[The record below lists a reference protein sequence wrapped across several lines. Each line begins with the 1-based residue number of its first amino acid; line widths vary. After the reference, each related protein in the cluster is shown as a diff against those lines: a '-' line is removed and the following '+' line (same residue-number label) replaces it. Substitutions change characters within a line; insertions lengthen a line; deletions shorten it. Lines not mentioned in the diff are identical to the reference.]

1 MNQVL
6 GSVESVIRKSRN
18 VHINSSAITEFL
30 KSVSNNDFND
40 SEFQDETILKDASEE
55 QQIAFSVLY
64 NSINFCYWG
73 EPKWTVTIKE
83 SKFDGSAGMLRALKT
98 GIESGF
104 PLLDPKYLANIPEND
119 LQNVLS
125 GNVEIPLFRERLQI
139 LRDLGKGVQ
148 DNFSGT
154 FTTITDNGDNDAL
167 KIVEVLVEKLP
178 TIFRDEVNFLGKTVK
193 FYKRAQLV
201 PAHLD
206 DLSKFGLINREI
218 SQINQLTA
226 FADYKVPQ
234 LLRKFGILEYSDSLA
249 NKVDS
254 KIELPSGSEEEIEIR
269 INTIWAVELITR
281 IAKNKFPQATPAKID
296 GIFWFRGQVKSPDDK
311 PYHRTRTIWY

>member
-6 GSVESVIRKSRN
+6 SSVEAVIRESRN
-18 VHINSSAITEFL
+18 VHVNSSAITEFL
-30 KSVSNNDFND
+30 KTVSDNDFND

-64 NSINFCYWG
+64 DSINFCYWG

-83 SKFDGSAGMLRALKT
+83 SKFDGAAGMLRALKM

-104 PLLDPKYLANIPEND
+104 PLLDPKYLANISENN
-119 LQNVLS
+119 LQEVLS

-139 LRDLGKGVQ
+139 LRNLGKGVQ
-148 DNFSGT
+148 ENFSGA
-154 FTTITDNGDNDAL
+154 FTTIIDKGKNDAL

-178 TIFRDEVNFLGKTVK
+178 TIFKDEVNFLGKTVK

-201 PAHLD
+201 SAHLD
-206 DLSKFGLINREI
+206 DLSKFGLIDRKI
-218 SQINQLTA
+218 SRINELTA

-249 NKVDS
+249 A
-254 KIELPSGSEEEIEIR
+254 KIDGKTEILSGSEEEIEVR

-281 IAKNKFPQATPAKID
+281 IAKKKFPQATPAKID
-296 GIFWFRGQVKSPDDK
+296 GIFWFRGQIKSTDDK

>member
-6 GSVESVIRKSRN
+6 SSVKVAIGKSRN

-30 KSVSNNDFND
+30 KSVSDSDFND
-40 SEFQDETILKDASEE
+40 SEFQDETILRDASEE

-119 LQNVLS
+119 LQKVLS

-148 DNFSGT
+148 ENFSGS
-154 FTTITDNGDNDAL
+154 FTAITDKGNNDAL
-167 KIVEVLVEKLP
+167 EIVKVLVEILP
-178 TIFRDEVNFLGKTVK
+178 TIFKDETTFFGETVK

-206 DLSKFGLINREI
+206 DLSKFGLIGRKI
-218 SQINQLTA
+218 SRIDELTA

-234 LLRKFGILEYSDSLA
+234 LLRKFGILEYSDGLA

-254 KIELPSGSEEEIEIR
+254 KIEIPSGSEEEIEIR

-281 IAKNKFPQATPAKID
+281 IAKKKFSQATPAKID
-296 GIFWFRGQVKSPDDK
+296 GVFWFRGQVKSPDDK